1 VHYDFNFSTLLLLVL
16 KLYKYF
22 SSINVMKPFWRN
34 DFKDFYDEF
43 WLPNSSYSAD
53 VKDTKYI
60 TKLLEP
66 SDTPPPDITY
76 CRKIRIYP
84 NEVQRRV
91 FNKCIGASR
100 YFYNKSV
107 ALLNKEGTSGNLHI
121 ASLRPKIMKSDKY
134 FEENKDDFESWQIDV
149 PYDTR
154 QEAIADAVT
163 AFKSALSN
171 KKNGNITS
179 FKVGFKSK
187 KRATKETF
195 RVNKKALNVQ
205 KMSLMPMAM
214 KAEHHKMNN
223 KKKLKNRLR
232 MRKRD
237 IKKYFEDGTLD
248 GFFTIVRTKPDF
260 WYLCLPRKRK
270 EPVTNSPSYQSVFLD
285 PGVRSFQ
292 TYYSPDGVVGK
303 INVSKTLFDIAKKHD
318 KLHSVSSK
326 KMKPK
331 TKVHL
336 NNRMAMLRHKMKNI
350 VDNLHWTTC
359 SHLSKNFKTIV
370 TTHFEVSEMVEGSP
384 LGSKV
389 TRKMLSLSH
398 GQFKKR
404 LDYYCKT
411 RGTNL
416 LFVAEDYTTKTCGG
430 CGKQKEMKYL
440 KTYNCS
446 HCGLEIDRDVNGARN
461 ICLKTITSFL
471 EQILC

>member
-1 VHYDFNFSTLLLLVL
+1 
-16 KLYKYF
+16 
-22 SSINVMKPFWRN
+22 MKPFWR
-34 DFKDFYDEF
+34 DDYKDFYDEF
-43 WLPNSSYSAD
+43 WLPNSTCLGD
-53 VKDTKYI
+53 VKDTKYL
-60 TKLLEP
+60 TQLLEP
-66 SDTPPPDITY
+66 SDTPPPDLTY

-91 FNKCIGASR
+91 FNKCNGASR
-100 YFYNKSV
+100 YFYNKSI
-107 ALLNKEGTSGNLHI
+107 ALLNKEGLSGNLHI

-134 FEENKDDFESWQIDV
+134 FEENKDDSEKWQVDV

-154 QEAIADAVT
+154 QEAIADAIT

-187 KRATKETF
+187 KKASKETF
-195 RVNKKALNVQ
+195 RVNKKALNI
-205 KMSLMPMAM
+205 KNMSLMPQAM
-214 KAEHHKMNN
+214 KREHLRMKT
-223 KKKLKNRLR
+223 KKKLKKKLR

-237 IKKYFEDGTLD
+237 LEKFFEDGTLD
-248 GFFTIVRTKPDF
+248 GNFLIVREKPDF
-260 WYLCLPRKRK
+260 WYICLPRTRS
-270 EPVTNSPSYQSVFLD
+270 EPVTNTLSYQSVFLD

-292 TYYSPDGVVGK
+292 TYYSPDGVLGK
-303 INVSKTLFDIAKKHD
+303 VNVSEKLFDLATKHD

-326 KMKPK
+326 TMKPK

-336 NNRMAMLRHKMKNI
+336 KNRMAMLRHKMKNI
-350 VDNLHWTTC
+350 IDNLHWTTC

-416 LFVAEDYTTKTCGG
+416 LFVSEDYTTKTCGG
-430 CGKQKEMKYL
+430 CGKQKDMKYL

-446 HCGLEIDRDVNGARN
+446 HCGLQIDRDVNGARN

-471 EQILC
+471 DKILS